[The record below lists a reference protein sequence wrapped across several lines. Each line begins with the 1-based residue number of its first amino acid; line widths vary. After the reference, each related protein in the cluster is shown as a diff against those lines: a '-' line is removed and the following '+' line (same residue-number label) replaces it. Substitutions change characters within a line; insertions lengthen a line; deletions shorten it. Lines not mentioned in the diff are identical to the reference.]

1 MRSAAY
7 MVAAAAVLAIP
18 AVAAAQQTEAQ
29 RATTVSVSGGFMNY
43 DLQAGEGTAPM
54 TALRVTV
61 PFGRVFTAELGA
73 LAAWPEQGFPAGV
86 VNTLDGDRA
95 LFLVAP
101 EAQLQVAFP
110 AGRIAP
116 YLGVGG
122 GVAIDRAER
131 EAGVTSTD
139 FSASAAGGVRLALA
153 DRLGGL
159 AEVRLRGIGTD
170 LDARTAEFTV
180 GLSWQLKPTRHVF

>member
-7 MVAAAAVLAIP
+7 MVAVAAVLTLPTA
-18 AVAAAQQTEAQ
+18 AAAQQTEAQ
-29 RATTVSVSGGFMNY
+29 RATTVSLSGGFMNY
-43 DLQAGEGTAPM
+43 DLQAGEGTAPL
-54 TALRVTV
+54 TAVRVAV

-73 LAAWPEQGFPAGV
+73 TAAWPEQSLASGV
-86 VNTLDGDRA
+86 ANTLDGDRA

-131 EAGVTSTD
+131 DEGATSTEVT
-139 FSASAAGGVRLALA
+139 ASAAGGVRLALA

-180 GLSWQLKPTRHVF
+180 GLSWQLKPTRHAF